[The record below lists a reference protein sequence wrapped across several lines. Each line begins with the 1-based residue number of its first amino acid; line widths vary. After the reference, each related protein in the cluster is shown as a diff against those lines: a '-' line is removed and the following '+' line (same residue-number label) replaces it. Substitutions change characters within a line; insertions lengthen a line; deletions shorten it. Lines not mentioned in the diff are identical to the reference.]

1 MEAILDS
8 TPSRERAITPHSD
21 AALPAPTSTRRRWVG
36 RTLTGL
42 AVAFL
47 LFDGAMKLAMVQP
60 VIDAM
65 QRMGFPAD
73 TARPIGLVLLA
84 CLALHLVPR
93 TAVLGAV
100 LLTGYLGGAIASHVR
115 LEDPLLSHTLFPVYF
130 AVLVWGG
137 LDLRDPRVRTMTP
150 WAR

>member
-1 MEAILDS
+1 MEATLDS
-8 TPSRERAITPHSD
+8 TPSRERATTPQSD
-21 AALPAPTSTRRRWVG
+21 TAPSAPTSTRRRWVG

-47 LFDGAMKLAMVQP
+47 LFDSAMKLAMVQP
-60 VIDAM
+60 VIDAT
-65 QRMGFPAD
+65 QRMGFPVD

-84 CLALHLVPR
+84 CLAIHLVPR

-115 LEDPLLSHTLFPVYF
+115 LEDPLLSHTLFPIYF
-130 AVLVWGG
+130 GVLVWGG
-137 LDLRDPRVRTMTP
+137 LYLRDPRVRTMAP